1 VEPVS
6 ETPTEFVDYALLS
19 VAYGTALAA
28 LAARAAGREAIP
40 PRELVPLSAATFALS
55 KLVVH
60 EKVETWLRRP
70 FVDERPDGRRP
81 KGRRM
86 RYALGELLSC
96 TRCLGAWGAL
106 GLVAL
111 RSVSPAAASTVTAV
125 LAVSAGNDFLHTSF
139 ALLCSRSNAE
149 ERRASAPA
157 PLADR
162 RRAA

>member
-6 ETPTEFVDYALLS
+6 ETPTEVVDYALLS
-19 VAYGTALAA
+19 VAYGAALAA
-28 LAARAAGREAIP
+28 LAARSAGREAIP

-60 EKVETWLRRP
+60 EKVETWLRQP
-70 FVDERPDGRRP
+70 FVEERPDGRRP

-106 GLVAL
+106 GLVGL
-111 RSVSPAAASTVTAV
+111 RAVSPAAAGTVTAV
-125 LAVSAGNDFLHTSF
+125 LAVSAGNDFLHTGF
-139 ALLCSRSNAE
+139 ALLCGRSNAE
-149 ERRASAPA
+149 ERRATALA
-157 PLADR
+157 PLTGP